1 MGKLPWRCERLGES
15 EKSMMDHRAPLPPLF
30 SAALLFAC
38 AVCGGQ
44 EVTFEDVTDTMGVS
58 YQQKDEEVF
67 QFQEPMTG
75 GAAAGDYDRDG
86 WVDLFVTRHD
96 APPILFKNEDGL
108 TFADVTES
116 AGLSEA
122 QPTGS
127 NGAAW
132 GDVDNDGD
140 LDLYVTAYESLR
152 YFLYINDG
160 NGNFTEEGN
169 ERGASLVSDDPHYGQ
184 SAAFGDY
191 DRDGFLDIHVT
202 EWRVDVFTQNPNG
215 TPSHNRLLR
224 NLGAANPGHFSDVTE
239 EAGVSVDHI
248 EGDGGPGSWG
258 FTSRFSDLDGDGWPD
273 LAIAADWEESVLFW
287 NNGDGTFS
295 DGTRDAG
302 VSKEDNGMGATTAD
316 FNADGLMDW
325 FVTSIFRAGYPPHTG
340 NRMYYNNGDRT
351 FTDATDSADVRNGFF
366 GWGTSA
372 LDYDNDG
379 DQDLVETNG
388 FYPSESP
395 EAVHFAATPLRLW
408 DNSGSGIFSEISA
421 SVGLTNYFQGRG
433 LLTFDYDRDGDLDI
447 FVVNHVWRPVLYRN
461 DGGNAKAWLR
471 IRTIGTLSNRDG
483 IGALITVIPDLSSP
497 YFRQV
502 HEVSASSN
510 FLSQNEMTVH
520 VGLGDREGAVDL
532 VEIRWPSG
540 LLQRFEE
547 VATNSPLPF
556 VATEPTCSELLLT
569 GSATPVNRGTIFQ
582 DTTYCGFELTG
593 ESATLS
599 AHRGVTTRISF
610 LDPGGDLVFVDFSSD
625 DPATTMAV
633 TLEGFSGDLEES
645 PYDQSE
651 TRYARGLATV
661 AMTNPSALTWLRVV
675 SLGNHIDRVDLA
687 LIEDATFAGGVDG
700 IADIKAVVIEGEGKI
715 GAINAA
721 NANFMGS
728 SGTIGI
734 DAAGIDVVRALS
746 IGDIMPSGTAKPVLW
761 IGAASLD
768 PAGAPAGETVIGEIR
783 IEGGDLAEAVGDYR
797 IDTGGVSYDFPIRAV
812 DGQRSIS
819 DSPSRPD
826 LGDGMLPVVKD
837 TFVADHT
844 AYFLSPQQVE

>member
-1 MGKLPWRCERLGES
+1 MIHHYGQRIALAIAS
-15 EKSMMDHRAPLPPLF
+15 
-30 SAALLFAC
+30 LLFTC
-38 AVCGGQ
+38 APCAAQ
-44 EVTFEDVTDTMGVS
+44 PVTFEDVTDTMGVS
-58 YQQKDEEVF
+58 YRQKDEEVF
-67 QFQEPMTG
+67 LFQEPMTG

-96 APPILFKNEDGL
+96 DPPILFKNEDGL
-108 TFADVTES
+108 TFADVTEA
-116 AGLSEA
+116 AGLSAA

-191 DRDGFLDIHVT
+191 DRDGFLDIHLT

-224 NLGAANPGHFSDVTE
+224 NLGKANPGHFTDVTE

-295 DGTRDAG
+295 DGTLEAA

-316 FNADGLMDW
+316 FNGDGLMDW
-325 FVTSIFRAGYPPHTG
+325 FVTSIFRPGYPPHTG

-388 FYPSESP
+388 FYPSDAP
-395 EAVHFAATPLRLW
+395 EAVHFASTPLRLW

-497 YFRQV
+497 PLRPTSV
-502 HEVSASSN
+502 RCMKSVPAAISSA
-510 FLSQNEMTVH
+510 
-520 VGLGDREGAVDL
+520 R
-532 VEIRWPSG
+532 
-540 LLQRFEE
+540 
-547 VATNSPLPF
+547 
-556 VATEPTCSELLLT
+556 
-569 GSATPVNRGTIFQ
+569 
-582 DTTYCGFELTG
+582 
-593 ESATLS
+593 
-599 AHRGVTTRISF
+599 TR
-610 LDPGGDLVFVDFSSD
+610 
-625 DPATTMAV
+625 
-633 TLEGFSGDLEES
+633 
-645 PYDQSE
+645 
-651 TRYARGLATV
+651 
-661 AMTNPSALTWLRVV
+661 
-675 SLGNHIDRVDLA
+675 
-687 LIEDATFAGGVDG
+687 
-700 IADIKAVVIEGEGKI
+700 
-715 GAINAA
+715 
-721 NANFMGS
+721 
-728 SGTIGI
+728 
-734 DAAGIDVVRALS
+734 
-746 IGDIMPSGTAKPVLW
+746 
-761 IGAASLD
+761 
-768 PAGAPAGETVIGEIR
+768 
-783 IEGGDLAEAVGDYR
+783 
-797 IDTGGVSYDFPIRAV
+797 
-812 DGQRSIS
+812 
-819 DSPSRPD
+819 
-826 LGDGMLPVVKD
+826 
-837 TFVADHT
+837 
-844 AYFLSPQQVE
+844 

>member
-1 MGKLPWRCERLGES
+1 MIHHYGQRIALAIAS
-15 EKSMMDHRAPLPPLF
+15 
-30 SAALLFAC
+30 LLFTC
-38 AVCGGQ
+38 APCAAQ
-44 EVTFEDVTDTMGVS
+44 PVTFEDVTDTMGVS
-58 YQQKDEEVF
+58 YRQKDEEVF
-67 QFQEPMTG
+67 LFQEPMTG

-96 APPILFKNEDGL
+96 DPPILFKNEDGL
-108 TFADVTES
+108 TFADVTEA
-116 AGLSEA
+116 AGLSAA

-191 DRDGFLDIHVT
+191 DRDGFLDIHLT
-202 EWRVDVFTQNPNG
+202 EWRVDVVTQNPNG

-224 NLGAANPGHFSDVTE
+224 NLGKANPGHFIDVTE

-248 EGDGGPGSWG
+248 VGDGGPGSWG

-316 FNADGLMDW
+316 FNGDGLMDW

-351 FTDATDSADVRNGFF
+351 FRDATDSADVRNGFF

-388 FYPSESP
+388 FYASDEAD
-395 EAVHFAATPLRLW
+395 AVHYRGKPLRFW
-408 DNSGSGIFSEISA
+408 ENNGSGVFSEISA

-433 LLTFDYDRDGDLDI
+433 LLTFDYDGDFDLDI
-447 FVVNHVWRPVLYRN
+447 FVVNHGWFPVLYRN
-461 DGGNAKAWLR
+461 DGGNAKSWLR

-483 IGALITVIPDLSSP
+483 IGALITVIPDLLAPNS
-497 YFRQV
+497 FQV
-502 HEVSASSN
+502 HEVSGGSN

-520 VGLGDREGAVDL
+520 VGLGDREEEVDL

-540 LLQRFEE
+540 VLQRFEGVE
-547 VATNSPLPF
+547 VNSVLE
-556 VATEPTCSELLLT
+556 AIEPTCTSLLVAGLVK
-569 GSATPVNRGTIFQ
+569 PVNAGTIFQ

-625 DPATTMAV
+625 DPATTMAI
-633 TLEGFSGDLEES
+633 TLEGFSGTLEES
-645 PYDQSE
+645 PYAQPD

-734 DAAGIDVVRALS
+734 NAAGIDVVRALS
-746 IGDIMPSGTAKPVLW
+746 IGDITPSGTAKPVLW

-768 PAGAPAGETVIGEIR
+768 PEKAGEGETVIGEIR
-783 IEGGDLAEAVGDYR
+783 IEGGDLEEAVGDYR
-797 IDTGGVSYDFPIRAV
+797 IDTGGVSYGFPIRAV
-812 DGQRSIS
+812 DGQRSIRN
-819 DSPSRPD
+819 SPLKSD
-826 LGDGMLPVVKD
+826 LGDGVLAAVKD
-837 TFVADHT
+837 TFMADHS
-844 AYFLSPQQVE
+844 AYFLTPQQVE

>member
-1 MGKLPWRCERLGES
+1 
-15 EKSMMDHRAPLPPLF
+15 MDHRATLPLLLTM
-30 SAALLFAC
+30 ALLLAC

-44 EVTFEDVTDTMGVS
+44 EVTFEDVTDALGVS

-67 QFQEPMTG
+67 EFQEPMTG
-75 GAAAGDYDRDG
+75 GAAAGDYDGDG
-86 WVDLFVTRHD
+86 WEDLFVTRHD
-96 APPILFKNEDGL
+96 DPPILFKNEQGKS
-108 TFADVTES
+108 FADVTDS
-116 AGLSEA
+116 AGLSAA

-224 NLGAANPGHFSDVTE
+224 NLGEANPGHFVDVTE
-239 EAGVSVDHI
+239 KAGVSVDHI

-295 DGTRDAG
+295 DGTLEAG
-302 VSKEDNGMGATTAD
+302 VSDEDNGMGATTAD
-316 FNADGLMDW
+316 FNGDGLMDW

-351 FTDATDSADVRNGFF
+351 FTDATDSADVRKGFF

-388 FYPSESP
+388 FYASDEAD
-395 EAVHFAATPLRLW
+395 AVHYRGKPLRFW
-408 DNSGSGIFSEISA
+408 ENNGSGVFSEISA
-421 SVGLTNYFQGRG
+421 DIGLTDYFQGRG
-433 LLTFDYDRDGDLDI
+433 LLTFDYDGDGDLDI
-447 FVVNHVWRPVLYRN
+447 FVVNHGWFPVLYRN

-483 IGALITVIPDLSSP
+483 IGAFITVIPDLSS
-497 YFRQV
+497 RASDKV
-502 HEVSASSN
+502 HEVSGSSN

-520 VGLGDREGAVDL
+520 VGLGDHEGTVDL

-540 LLQRFEE
+540 VLERYEGVE
-547 VATNSPLPF
+547 VNSVLK
-556 VATEPTCSELLLT
+556 AIEPTCTSLLVA
-569 GSATPVNRGTIFQ
+569 GSVKPVNGGTIFQ

-593 ESATLS
+593 ESAALL

-625 DPATTMAV
+625 DPATEMV
-633 TLEGFSGDLEES
+633 ITLDGFSGTLEES
-645 PYDQSE
+645 PYAQPD

-661 AMTNPSALTWLRVV
+661 AMTNPTALTWLRVI
-675 SLGNHIDRVDLA
+675 SLGNHVDRVDLA
-687 LIEDATFAGGVDG
+687 LIEDDSFAGEVDG
-700 IADIKAVVIEGEGKI
+700 IAEIKAVVIEGEGKI
-715 GAINAA
+715 GAIDAA

-734 DAAGIDVVRALS
+734 DAGQTHVVRALS
-746 IGDIMPSGTAKPVLW
+746 IGDITPSGTAKPVLR
-761 IGAASLD
+761 IDGASLD
-768 PAGAPAGETVIGEIR
+768 PEKVGVGETVIGEIR
-783 IEGGDLAEAVGDYR
+783 IAGGNLAEAVGDYR
-797 IDTGGVSYDFPIRAV
+797 IDTAGVSYGFPIRAV
-812 DGQRSIS
+812 DGKRSIS
-819 DSPSRPD
+819 NSPLRPD
-826 LGDGMLPVVKD
+826 LVEGLLPAVKD
-837 TFVADHT
+837 TFVADED
-844 AYFLSPQQVE
+844 AYFLSPQTVE